1 MLASYPTRGLDV
13 GSAAQIREAL
23 VHNVERG
30 GAVLFASEEL
40 DESFEI
46 ATRML
51 VMYHGNI
58 VADVDP
64 QSVSVEHIGRLM
76 TTGQSG

>member
-1 MLASYPTRGLDV
+1 VR
-13 GSAAQIREAL
+13 
-23 VHNVERG
+23 NVESG

-51 VMYHGNI
+51 IMYQGNI

-64 QSVSVEHIGRLM
+64 RSVSVERIGRLM
-76 TTGQSG
+76 TTGQSE